1 MKSIEVEKVIE
12 PISASDGAGVKL
24 KRSIGVEPNY
34 FDPFL
39 MLDEFGSENSED
51 YIAGF
56 PPHPHRGIET
66 VTYMLAGDFE
76 HKDSTGGQ
84 GRMTAGDVQWM
95 KTGSGIIH
103 SEMPAMKEGKLHGF
117 QLWINMPAS
126 MKMDKPE
133 YHYIDADKMSVHKDS
148 DKQIKVIAG
157 KFQKAEG
164 PIKKHN
170 VEPVYFDVEIKKD
183 KEFNFEIPSSHN
195 SFIYLIE
202 GEIKIGEIKH
212 DKVKDS
218 TLILLTNGEKLKVTA
233 LTKAKFLLI
242 SGKPIGEQIARGGP
256 FVMNTKQEI
265 LQAID
270 DYHNG
275 NFVKQ

>member
-103 SEMPAMKEGKLHGF
+103 SEMPAMKDGKLHGF

-133 YHYIDADKMSVHKDS
+133 YHYIDADKMSVHKDN

-170 VEPVYFDVEIKKD
+170 VEPVYFDVELEKD

-218 TLILLTNGEKLKVTA
+218 TLIILTNGEKLKVTA

-275 NFVKQ
+275 IL

>member
-1 MKSIEVEKVIE
+1 MKNIEVSRIID
-12 PISASDGAGVKL
+12 PTPASDGAGVKL

-76 HKDSTGGQ
+76 HKDSTGGK

-117 QLWINMPAS
+117 QLWINMPAKF
-126 MKMDKPE
+126 KMNKPE
-133 YHYIDADKMSVHKDS
+133 YIYINSNEMSVHKD
-148 DKQIKVIAG
+148 DEKKIKVIAG
-157 KFQKAEG
+157 SFEKADG
-164 PIKKHN
+164 PLKSHN
-170 VEPVYFDVEIKKD
+170 VEPIYFDVELN
-183 KEFNFEIPSSHN
+183 KEKYFNFSLPTTHN
-195 SFIYLIE
+195 SLIYLVN
-202 GEIKIGEIKH
+202 GEIKIG
-212 DKVKDS
+212 DKDHKKVDGS
-218 TLILLTNGEKLKVTA
+218 NLILLSKGEKLKVKAITN
-233 LTKAKFLLI
+233 AKFLLI
-242 SGKPIGEQIARGGP
+242 SGKPINEKIARGGP
-256 FVMNTKQEI
+256 FVMNTKSEI
-265 LQAID
+265 LEAVND
-270 DYHNG
+270 FHNG
-275 NFVKQ
+275 TFVK

>member
-1 MKSIEVEKVIE
+1 MKLIKVKKVIE

-170 VEPVYFDVEIKKD
+170 VEPVYFDVELKKD

-202 GEIKIGEIKH
+202 GEIKIGEKKH